1 LNSSVDWDKHLPS
14 ILAWGG
20 SVVTGIFT
28 LLGVWFAN
36 RSSVKQLTVKLQH
49 ESDRESREALRTR
62 LEELYSLVSRW
73 AGQLVVHHAT
83 YRKVMEG
90 ELSYNDALNI
100 TINSKSLV
108 DANRMFT
115 LAELYFP
122 SAHGALQEIKALRD
136 EASSI
141 QEDFKHAYKRDGQ
154 PSIGHARALNPVL
167 DNFNLAISKYLAELS
182 AHAKDV

>member
-1 LNSSVDWDKHLPS
+1 VDWDKHLPS

-36 RSSVKQLTVKLQH
+36 RSSLKQLTVKLQH
-49 ESDRESREALRTR
+49 ESDRESREALRAR
-62 LEELYSLVSRW
+62 LEELYSLVGRW
-73 AGQLVVHHAT
+73 AGQVVVHHAT

-90 ELSYNDALNI
+90 ELSYNDALEI
-100 TINSKSLV
+100 TINNKSLV

-122 SAHGALQEIKALRD
+122 SAHSALQEIKALRD
-136 EASSI
+136 EASSM
-141 QEDFKHAYKRDGQ
+141 QADFKHLYKRDGQ
-154 PSIGHARALNPVL
+154 PSLGHSRALSPVL
-167 DNFNLAISKYLAELS
+167 DKFNVAIDKYLAELS

>member
-1 LNSSVDWDKHLPS
+1 MTNWDAHIPS

-36 RSSVKQLTVKLQH
+36 RSSLRQLTVKLEH
-49 ESDRESREALRTR
+49 EVERERREALRTR
-62 LEELYSLVSRW
+62 LEELYSLVGRW
-73 AGQLVVHHAT
+73 AGEAVIHHTT
-83 YRKVMEG
+83 YRKVMDG
-90 ELSYNDALNI
+90 ELTYNQALDLVVQQ
-100 TINSKSLV
+100 KSSV

-122 SAHGALQEIKALRD
+122 AAHEALQQLKALRD
-136 EASSI
+136 DAASVQSS
-141 QEDFKHAYKRDGQ
+141 FKASYKLDGQ
-154 PSIGHARALNPVL
+154 PSKEHSRILTAVL
-167 DNFNLAISKYLAELS
+167 EKLVSAIDDYQRKLS

>member
-1 LNSSVDWDKHLPS
+1 MNTALDLDKHLPS

-20 SVVTGIFT
+20 AVVTGIFT
-28 LLGVWFAN
+28 LLGVWLAN
-36 RSSVKQLTVKLQH
+36 RSSLKQLTVKLHH
-49 ESDRESREALRTR
+49 ESDRESREALRAR
-62 LEELYSLVSRW
+62 LEELYSLVGRW
-73 AGQLVVHHAT
+73 AGQVVVHHAT
-83 YRKVMEG
+83 YRKVMDG
-90 ELSYNDALNI
+90 ERSYNDALDI
-100 TINSKSLV
+100 TINNKSLV

-141 QEDFKHAYKRDGQ
+141 QAEFKHLHKLDGQ
-154 PSIGHARALNPVL
+154 PSPEHSRALSPVL
-167 DNFNLAISKYLAELS
+167 ERFNVAIDKYLAELS